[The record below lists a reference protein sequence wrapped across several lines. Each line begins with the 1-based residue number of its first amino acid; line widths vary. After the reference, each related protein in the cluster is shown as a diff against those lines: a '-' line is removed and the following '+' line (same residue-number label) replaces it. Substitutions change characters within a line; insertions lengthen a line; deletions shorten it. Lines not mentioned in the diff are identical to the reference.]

1 MPTATTANTGRARV
15 QGRAGSPLPT
25 RERRPSFV
33 ILGVVLIVGLAGF
46 GAWLYSSA
54 GAKTPVVVVVQ
65 SVPAGH
71 AITRADVSTVEVA
84 GAVTAIAGKNLD
96 SVIGQSAAVALLP
109 NMLLQRSMVA
119 AASGLSPQ
127 EAEVGVA
134 VTSGQVPADGLEPGD
149 TVQVL
154 QLPGDGAA
162 SSRSAPGPGGEVAQE
177 LVGTARVF
185 AVRADPAQAGG
196 TLLTLTVPS
205 SQAALVATASG
216 AGKVALVR
224 VAADQ

>member
-1 MPTATTANTGRARV
+1 VA
-15 QGRAGSPLPT
+15 
-25 RERRPSFV
+25 
-33 ILGVVLIVGLAGF
+33 LGVVLIVGLAAA

-84 GAVTAIAGKNLD
+84 GGVTAIAGANLE
-96 SVIGQSAAVALLP
+96 SVIGQDAAVALLP
-109 NMLLQRSMVA
+109 NMLLQRSMLTA
-119 AASGLSPQ
+119 ATGLDPGI
-127 EAEVGVA
+127 AEVGVA
-134 VTSGQVPADGLEPGD
+134 VTSGQIPADGLVPGD
-149 TVQVL
+149 TVQIL
-154 QLPGDGAA
+154 RLPGDGA
-162 SSRSAPGPGGEVAQE
+162 SSSQPAQE
-177 LVGTARVF
+177 LVAQARVF

-205 SQAALVATASG
+205 SQAALVATAAG

-224 VAADQ
+224 VAAAS